1 MLQSNLQTIL
11 ISLAL
16 SIASYYL
23 MPISTFIIIILAFI
37 FYVSITTFKNT
48 EIMSERKDEKRISSK
63 ECEDILS
70 GLKDKVNQ
78 KLKQEEAPI

>member
-48 EIMSERKDEKRISSK
+48 EIMSERKDEKRISTK
-63 ECEDILS
+63 ECQDILS

>member
-70 GLKDKVNQ
+70 GIKQKVNQ